1 MSEPA
6 PAHVQPEEN
15 SRHGRLAT
23 RLAAPVSRSTR
34 TGLLRLDGPSGD
46 LLGLAYVPAPT
57 GDRPYRLVLLLHG
70 AGGSPRQGLD
80 LLLPLADSRGLLL
93 LAPKSAAGTWDVIV
107 DGFGVDVR
115 RIDRV
120 LEEVVDAY
128 AVEAAVVGGFS
139 DGASYALSLGLT
151 NGDLFGAVIAFSPGF
166 AAPLVRHGRPQVF
179 VSHGTGDRVL
189 PVNACSRRLVPQLK
203 ALDYPVTYVEF
214 AGGHEV
220 PEPVRDR
227 AVAWLLPA
235 AERTVEHA

>member
-1 MSEPA
+1 
-6 PAHVQPEEN
+6 
-15 SRHGRLAT
+15 
-23 RLAAPVSRSTR
+23 
-34 TGLLRLDGPSGD
+34 LDGPSGD

-93 LAPKSAAGTWDVIV
+93 LAPKSASGTWDLIV

-115 RIDRV
+115 RVDRV